1 MSNNEKTSKNND
13 YNASNITV
21 LKGLEAVRKRP
32 AMYIGGTD
40 EAGLHHL
47 IWEIV
52 DNAIDE
58 ALAGY
63 GTFAQ
68 VILNEDGSVTV
79 RDNGRG
85 IPVDIHPIEKVS
97 ALELAATVLHAGG
110 KFDKNT
116 YKVSSGL
123 HGVGLS
129 VVNALSEWCKIEVY
143 KDGKIYRQ
151 EYKIG
156 IPDYPVKEVGK
167 TDQKGTQVT
176 FKPDAT
182 IFNSVNFTYKTVA
195 SRLRQNAYLNGGV
208 KFEIIDRRKGD
219 EDYYAFL
226 FKGGLRSYIKHL
238 NAHLKSP
245 QKNIFYTKR
254 SQDEIEVEVA
264 LQYTDD
270 IQTNEYAYAN
280 NVPNPDGGTHVSGL
294 RMALTKS
301 INSYIEEFGTEK
313 EKEFK
318 LTGEDVR
325 EGITAAISVKL
336 SEPQF
341 EGQTKGKLNNQEVTQ
356 AVRKVVEEDLKIFL
370 KENPTDGKAIMAK
383 VLLANKARTAAKAAR
398 DAVIRKSVFEGG
410 GLPGKL
416 ADCSSK
422 DPKNSEMMI
431 VEGDS
436 AGGSAKQG
444 RDRHTQAVFPL
455 KGKPLNV
462 EKYRLDKVLANTE
475 LSDLIRALGCGIGQT
490 IEIEKLRY
498 HTIILM
504 ADADVDGNH
513 INTLLLT
520 LFFRYLRP
528 VIEGG
533 HVYISQPPLYKVIFS
548 ANDSLWVKDDAA
560 LDKLLKERK
569 PVKAPSIQRFKGLGE
584 MNPQQLW
591 ETTLDPKTRQ
601 LKRVFIEDAEEANR
615 MFDVLMGEEVAPRR
629 KFIEMYSEEAELDF

>member
-1 MSNNEKTSKNND
+1 MSDKDKKQNND

-58 ALAGY
+58 ALAGEADS
-63 GTFAQ
+63 AQ

-79 RDNGRG
+79 QDNGRG
-85 IPVDIHPIEKVS
+85 IPVDIHPTEKVS
-97 ALELAATVLHAGG
+97 ALELAATILHAGG

-143 KDGKIYRQ
+143 KGGKIYTQ

-156 IPDYPVKEVGK
+156 IPDFKVKEIGK
-167 TDQKGTQVT
+167 TTLSGTKVT
-176 FKPDAT
+176 FKPDAS
-182 IFNSVNFTYKTVA
+182 IFNTVVFNYKTVA
-195 SRLRQNAYLNGGV
+195 SRLRQNAYLNGGI

-226 FKGGLRSYIKHL
+226 FQGGLKSYIKHL
-238 NAHLKSP
+238 NAHVKSP
-245 QKNIFYTKR
+245 QKSIFYTKR
-254 SQDEIEVEVA
+254 TQDEIEVEVA

-270 IQTNEYAYAN
+270 IQINEYAYAN
-280 NVPNPDGGTHVSGL
+280 NVPNADGGTHVSGL

-301 INSYIEEFGTEK
+301 INSYMDEFGTEK
-313 EKEFK
+313 DKELK

-325 EGITAAISVKL
+325 EGMTAAISVKL

-356 AVRKVVEEDLKIFL
+356 AVRKVVEEDLKVFL
-370 KENPTDGKAIMAK
+370 KENPLEAKAIMGK
-383 VLLANKARTAAKAAR
+383 VMLANKARTAAKAAR

-422 DPKNSEMMI
+422 DPKNSELLI

-444 RDRHTQAVFPL
+444 RDRHIQAVFPL

-498 HTIILM
+498 HTIVLM

-520 LFFRYLRP
+520 LFYRYLRP

-533 HVYISQPPLYKVIFS
+533 HLYISQPPLFKVIFS
-548 ANDSLWVKDDAA
+548 ANDFVWVKDDAA
-560 LDKLLKERK
+560 KEKLLKERK
-569 PVKAPSIQRFKGLGE
+569 PTKPPVVQRFKGLGE

-591 ETTLDPKTRQ
+591 ETTLDPKTR
-601 LKRVFIEDAEEANR
+601 LMKRVFIEDAEEANR

-629 KFIEMYSEEAELDF
+629 KFIEMYSEEAQLDY